1 MMMMVIMLMIMIDDG
16 KTLVIDDGKTLVM
29 AGRHAMRL
37 CQQPLANMRRSMPAE
52 ACNGRGVDVR
62 VCVCVCARVGWR
74 TTPRNGPAGARSQ
87 EAAHT

>member
-1 MMMMVIMLMIMIDDG
+1 MMMMMVIMLMIMIDDG

-52 ACNGRGVDVR
+52 VWNGRGVG
-62 VCVCVCARVGWR
+62 VCVCVCVRARRLAYHAAPRPGWCAV
-74 TTPRNGPAGARSQ
+74 PRGSA
-87 EAAHT
+87 T